1 MAETNSERTAA
12 TADQPSGSNHHAADN
27 QTSDAGVKERPM
39 DRQLLKTCATSDLN
53 LFKHL
58 ILHDPEDTLFSVT
71 PRGNNCLHI
80 AAMLGHQQ
88 FAERVW
94 ATYPILFCN
103 TNKDGET
110 PLMAAIMAANAALAA
125 DMVSA
130 ASLLLQPDL
139 ERQKTLNDVLLKF
152 DERGDNALHHALR
165 NGFEDLAIRLLDI
178 EPRLSEQ
185 ANKIAESPMHMAAR
199 RGYSRVVKKLIQI
212 PSSAFSGPR
221 KYSALHAAVDSGHT
235 GRPELAYHVA
245 EDGRTPLVVAI
256 FVNNPEIVKI
266 LLEHDPYLG
275 YFKNEDTGFTPIHH
289 AACHGSVSIAEL
301 IISACPDSAYTTT
314 KEYSENAL
322 HLAIGHEKL
331 ELVDVILRT
340 PQLHRLINQ
349 VDNRGDLPLHY
360 AAETCNPEILRLLLS
375 HNGQDYTAPNSKNA
389 NAVDVNE
396 SFTLVSKVIP
406 SSWRN
411 EASHKSK
418 REIKK
423 QAIQEVKSLTE
434 RYTSNTSLVAAL
446 LATITFAAAFTL
458 PGGFSSDSSDAGLPI
473 FARQA
478 AFQVFLIS
486 DTIAMCS
493 SLSVAFLCVLATWE
507 DLDYLL
513 NYRKTTRALMWCAYA
528 ATAMAFGTGLFT
540 VMAHKSLWLAILI
553 LVLSCIL
560 PFLSKIIGDWP
571 MIMVRLRVGRQFR
584 SDLVPNI

>member
-1 MAETNSERTAA
+1 MAETNLEITAA
-12 TADQPSGSNHHAADN
+12 TTDQPSGSNHHATDN
-27 QTSDAGVKERPM
+27 QTSDSGVGERPM
-39 DRQLLKTCATSDLN
+39 DRQLLKACTTGDLN

-58 ILHDPEDTLFSVT
+58 ILRDPEDALFSVT
-71 PRGNNCLHI
+71 PQGNNCLHI

-94 ATYPILFCN
+94 ATYPFLFSA

-125 DMVSA
+125 DMLSA
-130 ASLLLQPDL
+130 ALQLMQPDL
-139 ERQKTLNDVLLKF
+139 EGGTKPLNDMLLKF
-152 DERGDNALHHALR
+152 DERGDNALHHTLR
-165 NGFEDLAIRLLDI
+165 NGFEDLAVRLLDI

-185 ANKIAESPMHMAAR
+185 ANKIGESPMHMAAR
-199 RGYSRVVKKLIQI
+199 RGYSSVVKKLLQI
-212 PSSAFSGPR
+212 PSSVFYGPG

-266 LLEHDPYLG
+266 LLEHDPNLA
-275 YFKNEDTGFTPIHH
+275 YFKNEATGFTPLHD
-289 AACHGSVSIAEL
+289 AACHGSVPIVEL

-322 HLAIGHEKL
+322 HLAIGHEKI

-360 AAETCNPEILRLLLS
+360 AARMCNPKILRSLLS
-375 HNGQDYTAPNSKNA
+375 HNGQDYTASNLKNA
-389 NAVDVNE
+389 NGVD
-396 SFTLVSKVIP
+396 LVS
-406 SSWRN
+406 
-411 EASHKSK
+411 
-418 REIKK
+418 
-423 QAIQEVKSLTE
+423 
-434 RYTSNTSLVAAL
+434 
-446 LATITFAAAFTL
+446 
-458 PGGFSSDSSDAGLPI
+458 
-473 FARQA
+473 
-478 AFQVFLIS
+478 
-486 DTIAMCS
+486 
-493 SLSVAFLCVLATWE
+493 TWE

-528 ATAMAFGTGLFT
+528 ATAVSFGTGLFT

-553 LVLSCIL
+553 LVLSCIP
-560 PFLSKIIGDWP
+560 PFISKIIGDWP
-571 MIMVRLRVGRQFR
+571 KIMVRLRVGRQFR

>member
-1 MAETNSERTAA
+1 
-12 TADQPSGSNHHAADN
+12 
-27 QTSDAGVKERPM
+27 M
-39 DRQLLKTCATSDLN
+39 DRQLLKACTTSDLN

-58 ILHDPEDTLFSVT
+58 ILRDPEDTLFSVT
-71 PRGNNCLHI
+71 PQGNNCLHI

-88 FAERVW
+88 FAEKVW
-94 ATYPILFCN
+94 ATYPFLFSA

-110 PLMAAIMAANAALAA
+110 PLLAAIMAANAALAA
-125 DMVSA
+125 DMLSA
-130 ASLLLQPDL
+130 AIQLLQPDL
-139 ERQKTLNDVLLKF
+139 EGGEPLNDMLLKF
-152 DERGDNALHHALR
+152 DERGDNALHHTLR
-165 NGFEDLAIRLLDI
+165 NGFEDLAVQLLDI

-199 RGYSRVVKKLIQI
+199 RGYSRVIKKLLQI
-212 PSSAFSGPR
+212 PTSAFFGPG
-221 KYSALHAAVDSGHT
+221 KYSALHAAVDSGHI

-245 EDGRTPLVVAI
+245 EDGHTPLVVAI
-256 FVNNPEIVKI
+256 FNNNTEMVKL
-266 LLEHDPYLG
+266 LLEHDPYLA
-275 YFKNEDTGFTPIHH
+275 YFENEDTGFTPLHH
-289 AACHGSVSIAEL
+289 AACQGSVPIAEL
-301 IISACPDSAYTTT
+301 IIAACPDSAYTTT
-314 KEYSENAL
+314 KKYSQNAL
-322 HLAIGHEKL
+322 HLAIRDEKL
-331 ELVDVILRT
+331 ELVDVILNK
-340 PQLHRLINQ
+340 PELHRLINQ
-349 VDNRGDLPLHY
+349 VDNRGNLPLHK
-360 AAETCNPEILRLLLS
+360 AARMCNPEILRSLLS
-375 HNGQDYTAPNSKNA
+375 HHGQDYTAPNFKNA

-406 SSWRN
+406 SGWGN
-411 EASHKSK
+411 EATHKSK

-473 FARQA
+473 FARKA

-528 ATAMAFGTGLFT
+528 ATAVAFGTGLFT
-540 VMAHKSLWLAILI
+540 VMASKSLWLAILI

-571 MIMVRLRVGRQFR
+571 KIMVRLRVGRQFR